1 MSKYVIPVQL
11 SANNLFY
18 LLTLFV
24 MFTNLVLDQDI
35 IPFHLLVLDDVL
47 IKLTSSKS
55 LGALFIDC
63 PKAFDT
69 SHSKVD

>member
-55 LGALFIDC
+55 LGALFIGC